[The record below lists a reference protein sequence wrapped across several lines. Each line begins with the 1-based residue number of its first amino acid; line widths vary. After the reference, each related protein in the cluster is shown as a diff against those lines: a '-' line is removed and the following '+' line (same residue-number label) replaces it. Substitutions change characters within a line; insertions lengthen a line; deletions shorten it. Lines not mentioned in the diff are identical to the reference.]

1 MKKITLH
8 AALVALLLGGG
19 ILASCEKQLELEPEQ
34 QIPAETALSD
44 QPSVETAVTGA
55 YSRLFAGG
63 LYGNNLILVPDLL
76 AGSGYLSWQGTF
88 QSFREMATAQITTV
102 NADVLRTWQEGYRL
116 INISNLVLDGVS
128 RITFTNNTRR
138 TEIEGEMQLMRGL
151 MYFELVRLYGQPN
164 ISSPQGIPISL
175 NPVTTVA
182 ESSVRLPRAS
192 VREVYNQI
200 IADMEAAIQKLPEE
214 ADAGR
219 FDTYDATA
227 LLARVR
233 LQLGEYAAAR
243 TLANEVISNSGASL
257 NASVLTAFTT
267 KGSPESLLEVLQNDQ
282 NNSNNG
288 NDGLSTFYSGKSVG
302 YQGRA
307 DIAVVAAF
315 AGQYEATDL
324 RGRQAAI
331 GEGLIY
337 LGDAVRPNILRSF
350 KWNSQGQNIP
360 VIRLAEMY
368 LIRAEA
374 NQRLGTTIGATPLE
388 DVNELRQ
395 RAGATPLAQVTLDD
409 VLKERELELA
419 YEGFRI
425 HDYRR
430 TGRNVGTQPSTIPA
444 RVLPIPQYEINLG
457 NSLPQNEGY
466 N

>member
-8 AALVALLLGGG
+8 AALVALLMGSGVLT
-19 ILASCEKQLELEPEQ
+19 SCEKQLNIEPEQ

-44 QPSVETAVTGA
+44 QPSAETAVTGA
-55 YSRLFAGG
+55 YSRLFNGA
-63 LYGNNLILVPDLL
+63 LYGNNLILIPDLL
-76 AGSGYLSWQGTF
+76 ANTGYLSWQGTF
-88 QSFREMATAQITTV
+88 QSYREIATAQITTV
-102 NADVLRTWQEGYRL
+102 NADVLRTWREGYRL
-116 INISNLVLDGVS
+116 INISNLVLDGIS
-128 RITFTNNTRR
+128 RISFTNNDRKA
-138 TEIEGEMQLMRGL
+138 EIEGEMQLMRGL

-164 ISSPQGIPISL
+164 INSPSGIPISL
-175 NPVTTVA
+175 NPITTVA

-219 FDTYDATA
+219 FDVYDATA

-243 TLANEVISNSGASL
+243 TLADNVINNSGASL
-257 NASVLTAFTT
+257 NSSALTAFVT

-307 DIAVVAAF
+307 DIAVTPAF
-315 AGQYEATDL
+315 TGQYEANDI
-324 RGRQAAI
+324 RGRQPEI

-337 LGDAVRPNILRSF
+337 LGDAVRANVLRSF

-360 VIRLAEMY
+360 IIRLAEMH

-374 NQRLGTTIGATPLE
+374 NQRLGTSIGASVLE
-388 DVNELRQ
+388 DINALRL
-395 RAGATPLAQVTLDD
+395 RAGATPLVQVTLDD
-409 VLKERELELA
+409 ILRERELELA
-419 YEGFRI
+419 FEGFRI

-430 TGRNVGTQPSTIPA
+430 TGRNLGTQSSTIPA